1 VGKMG
6 VVQGAYRKMTI
17 HFPGLHN
24 PLKTTPDKAK
34 KKLTMLIH
42 YQHPALFL
50 QPNQDIFPH

>member
-1 VGKMG
+1 
-6 VVQGAYRKMTI
+6 MTI